1 MDISKFKTHD
11 WLVIGGAAAVLVF
24 TFMKWWKVDIPFGGG
39 SYGTTGFDHFFTGIV
54 PWLLI
59 VAAGVLTFLAAAGI
73 FTLPDSIPKPL
84 VFLAAT
90 ALGTV
95 LILLN
100 LLIGPGIPSG
110 VDRGIGLFLSLLGGI
125 VATAGAAMSFTA
137 SGGDFKD
144 LTDPNK
150 LKAAFDSDG
159 GGSPASG
166 GSNEMPPPPPPAGS

>member
-1 MDISKFKTHD
+1 MDFSKFKTHD
-11 WLVIGGAAAVLVF
+11 WLVIGGAAVVLIF
-24 TFMKWWKVDIPFGGG
+24 TFMKWWVIDVPFGGG
-39 SYGTTGFDHFFTGIV
+39 SFGTTGFDHFFTGIV

-59 VAAGVLTFLAAAGI
+59 VAVGVLTFLATAGI
-73 FTLPDSIPKPL
+73 FTLPNSIPTPL

-90 ALGTV
+90 ALGTL

-150 LKAAFDSDG
+150 LKSAFDSDDSA
-159 GGSPASG
+159 GSSTAD
-166 GSNEMPPPPPPAGS
+166 EMPPPPPPASS

>member
-11 WLVIGGAAAVLVF
+11 WMVIGGAAAVLVF
-24 TFMKWWKVDIPFGGG
+24 TFMNWWEVDIPFGGTV
-39 SYGTTGFDHFFTGIV
+39 GTNGFDHFFTGIV
-54 PWLLI
+54 PWILL
-59 VAAGVLTFLAAAGI
+59 VAVGVLTFLGAAGI
-73 FTLPDSIPKPL
+73 FALPDSVPAPL

-90 ALGTV
+90 ALGTL

-125 VATAGAAMSFTA
+125 VATAGAGMGFTA
-137 SGGDFKD
+137 AGGDLKD

-150 LKAAFDSDG
+150 LKEAFDSSDDD
-159 GGSPASG
+159 PAG
-166 GSNEMPPPPPPAGS
+166 EVPPTPPADES

>member
-1 MDISKFKTHD
+1 MDFSKFKTHD

-24 TFMKWWKVDIPFGGG
+24 TFVKWWKVDIPFGGG
-39 SYGTTGFDHFFTGIV
+39 SYGTNGFDHFFTGIV

-59 VAAGVLTFLAAAGI
+59 VAVGVLTFLRAAGI
-73 FTLPDSIPKPL
+73 FSLPASVPEPL

-90 ALGTV
+90 GLGTL

-125 VATAGAAMSFTA
+125 VATAGAAMGFTA

-150 LKAAFDSDG
+150 LKSAFDS
-159 GGSPASG
+159 GGSADARTADQ
-166 GSNEMPPPPPPAGS
+166 MPPPPPPASS